1 MERNILQ
8 ELKVGAFVMAF
19 VLLIAL
25 AAFLLG
31 GGTEAFAPRYKL
43 FAQYVD
49 VKGLKPGAIVRL
61 AGIDVGE
68 VTKVELAPTKA
79 EGKNVYVELSIRQ
92 EYSSRITNDS
102 VAGISNVGVLGD
114 NIITLTVGSEGS
126 SPLADGAELQSAEA
140 LDFVSYADRAT
151 AIVDNAASVSHKFDL
166 MLGSEDEAKKAKIG
180 ESLAHVEAM
189 LAEARDGKGVL
200 HVLFYDQGAGAKVKS
215 ILTNVDVVTGDVADM
230 TQEIRTG
237 DGLAHA
243 MIYGEGGDALA
254 QELGDFAHEATGL
267 VADIKTKPSVMH
279 SLLYEEG
286 NAHIVD
292 DLRGTMAGV
301 NDIVAGVNEGE
312 GTLGLLAKDPQ
323 LYEDLR
329 ALFGGAQRNAL
340 IRAYVRSTVAHG
352 EAADGSAWTPP
363 VADPSTGGK

>member
-1 MERNILQ
+1 MERNIFQ

-19 VLLIAL
+19 VLLIAV
-25 AAFLLG
+25 AAFVLG

-49 VKGLKPGAIVRL
+49 VKGLKPGAVVRL

-68 VTKVELAPTKA
+68 VTKVELAPDRA
-79 EGKNVYVELSIRQ
+79 DGKNVHVDLTIRK
-92 EYSSRITNDS
+92 EYSSRITADS
-102 VAGISNVGVLGD
+102 VAAISNVGVLGD
-114 NIITLTVGSEGS
+114 NIITLTVGT
-126 SPLADGAELQSAEA
+126 DGQPVLQDGQELQSAEA

-180 ESLAHVEAM
+180 ESLMHVEEM
-189 LAEARDGKGVL
+189 LSEAQNGKGVL
-200 HVLFYDQGAGAKVKS
+200 HVLFYDAAAGQKVKS
-215 ILTNVDVVTGDVADM
+215 ILVNVDTVTGDVADM

-254 QELGDFAHEATGL
+254 SQLGDFAEEATGL
-267 VADIKTKPSVMH
+267 VADIKTKPSAMH
-279 SLLYEEG
+279 SLLYVPE
-286 NAHIVD
+286 NAEIID
-292 DLRGTMAGV
+292 ELRGTVGEAHTLVANV
-301 NDIVAGVNEGE
+301 NDGE
-312 GTLGLLAKDPQ
+312 GTLGLLARDPQ

-340 IRAYVRSTVAHG
+340 LRAYVRSTVAHAQG
-352 EAADGSAWTPP
+352 EDGGAWTPP
-363 VADPSTGGK
+363 TGDPKTGGK